1 MFSKL
6 ENKIFKTSSKKLII
20 YILIAII
27 SYIINNNL
35 KYFAKIVSNFSK
47 FTKNTQKSHLS
58 NAYAPPF
65 L

>member
-27 SYIINNNL
+27 SYIINNKL
-35 KYFAKIVSNFSK
+35 KYFGKIVLNFSK
-47 FTKNTQKSHLS
+47 FPKNTQKSRLS